1 MPVQDWFQHQADVV
15 RWKADQQARIF
26 RVQGQIRDLENQIRN
41 QKAALADRAI
51 LLFNQ
56 SQLAEPELVQIC
68 AGIGE
73 LKASI
78 TQKQV
83 EQETINQEQPPQA
96 PDTTYDSNVPKSGLK
111 CPVDGKLLAGRFC
124 PEHGVE
130 GIPVI
135 AAIPPASDATVGTG
149 VSNLVCPVCRKTL
162 NGRFCPEHGAEG
174 VPAN

>member
-26 RVQGQIRDLENQIRN
+26 RVQGHIRDLENQIRN
-41 QKAALADRAI
+41 QKAALADRTI

-56 SQLAEPELVQIC
+56 SQLTEPELVQIC
-68 AGIGE
+68 AAIGE

-78 TQKQV
+78 GQKQV
-83 EQETINQEQPPQA
+83 EQEAINAEQPPQA
-96 PDTTYDSNVPKSGLK
+96 PDRTFDSNIPASGLK

-130 GIPVI
+130 GILV
-135 AAIPPASDATVGTG
+135 DATVSPLPNATIGT
-149 VSNLVCPVCRKTL
+149 STPQLVCPVCRKNL